1 MEQLREL
8 KVLVK
13 VCNMAK
19 KEESEK
25 VVKIINECKQ
35 SSNKDLI
42 FAMDFIKEDFDKTKE
57 NLINLTYHLDK
68 LENSY
73 NLLLN
78 EYTNRNIKK

>member
-1 MEQLREL
+1 MT
-8 KVLVK
+8 
-13 VCNMAK
+13 K

-42 FAMDFIKEDFDKTKE
+42 FAMDFIKEDFDRTKE